1 SLPHGAAPADGHPP
15 GLLRVVPPTGNGAH
29 RCTDAE
35 GTLTEGG
42 RLMSWLDDDELDS
55 ETSAD
60 PTAEEQPA
68 GDGDGDDQ
76 EGTPLPYLD
85 PDMAAG
91 WDGEGGAPPEWLG
104 VRWRDID
111 VEHQGEAWVWLRRWV
126 EWFAD
131 TYRLRRATI
140 PRCWFQHPGIVEELY
155 AAMCLEHKVWESKE
169 PNVAAVT
176 MWHNN
181 LPPLV
186 ERLKAMTQEA
196 GCEDHT
202 SSGHIEPE
210 PLAPEVDEDAWA
222 ATVGRRSVRTTIPR
236 PQTGVRGV
244 RAVVADED
252 GTELAYSQ
260 PVGIKARAEEE
271 APEAVTDWGARGGWS
286 EDRKS
291 D

>member
-1 SLPHGAAPADGHPP
+1 
-15 GLLRVVPPTGNGAH
+15 
-29 RCTDAE
+29 
-35 GTLTEGG
+35 
-42 RLMSWLDDDELDS
+42 MSWLDDDELDS

-85 PDMAAG
+85 PDIAAE
-91 WDGEGGAPPEWLG
+91 WDEEDDELPEWFG

-286 EDRKS
+286 DDELRVIIERGHDASTVRWQVSEDQGETWTDWS
-291 D
+291 SEEDGS